1 VRTRSGQPRLLVGL
15 VVAIALWGCAGLPV
29 GREFPSPEAA
39 QIKADVTDK
48 MRLLTLFGEP
58 YQVGIDNG
66 DQTWRWFYARRSVSA
81 TISKDLSVRFNANGT
96 VKSYSFT
103 SNFPDDM
110 KKLR

>member
-1 VRTRSGQPRLLVGL
+1 MRVTRTRL
-15 VVAIALWGCAGLPV
+15 VVLVIALALSGCAGLQV
-29 GREFPSPEAA
+29 GREFPSPDAA
-39 QIKADVTDK
+39 QIKTDVTDK
-48 MRLLTLFGEP
+48 TRLLTLYGEP

-66 DQTWRWFYARRSVSA
+66 DQTWRWFYALRSASA
-81 TISKDLSVRFNANGT
+81 TTSKDLLVRFNANGT

>member
-1 VRTRSGQPRLLVGL
+1 MGPALLAAL
-15 VVAIALWGCAGLPV
+15 VAALLLPACAGLQV

-48 MRLLTLFGEP
+48 ARLLTLFGEP

-66 DQTWRWFYARRSVSA
+66 DQTWRWFYAQRSASS
-81 TISKDLSVRFNANGT
+81 TTSKDLSVRFNANGT

-103 SNFPDDM
+103 SNFPEDM

>member
-1 VRTRSGQPRLLVGL
+1 MLVKRTPLVAL
-15 VVAIALWGCAGLPV
+15 VVALALAACAGLQV

-39 QIKADVTDK
+39 QIKNDVTDK
-48 MRLLTLFGEP
+48 ARLLTLFGEP

-66 DQTWRWFYARRSVSA
+66 DQTWRWFYAQQSASA
-81 TISKDLSVRFNANGT
+81 TVSKDLSVRFNANGT

>member
-1 VRTRSGQPRLLVGL
+1 VKPALAAL
-15 VVAIALWGCAGLPV
+15 VVALALSGCAGLQV

-39 QIKADVTDK
+39 QIKPDVTDK
-48 MRLLTLFGEP
+48 ARLLTLFGEP

-66 DQTWRWFYARRSVSA
+66 DQTWRWFYAQRGGSA
-81 TISKDLSVRFNANGT
+81 TSKDLSVRFNANGT

-103 SNFPDDM
+103 SNFPEDM

>member
-1 VRTRSGQPRLLVGL
+1 MEPTPLATL
-15 VVAIALWGCAGLPV
+15 VVALAFAACAGLLV

-48 MRLLTLFGEP
+48 ARLLTLFGEP

-66 DQTWRWFYARRSVSA
+66 DQTWRWFYAQRSASA
-81 TISKDLSVRFNANGT
+81 TVSKDLAVRFNANGT

-103 SNFPDDM
+103 SNFPEDM

>member
-1 VRTRSGQPRLLVGL
+1 MKTRSVTPPLFVGL
-15 VVAIALWGCAGLPV
+15 VAALALSGCAGLPV

-48 MRLLTLFGEP
+48 ARLLTLFGEP

-66 DQTWRWFYARRSVSA
+66 DQTWRWFYAQRNASA
-81 TISKDLSVRFNANGT
+81 TISKDLAVRFNANGT

-103 SNFPDDM
+103 SNFPEDM
-110 KKLR
+110 KRLR

>member
-1 VRTRSGQPRLLVGL
+1 MTNRSVKPPRLVGL
-15 VVAIALWGCAGLPV
+15 ALALALWGCAGLPV

-39 QIKADVTDK
+39 QIKTDVTDK
-48 MRLLTLFGEP
+48 TRLLTLFGEP

-66 DQTWRWFYARRSVSA
+66 DQTWRWFYARRSASA
-81 TISKDLSVRFNANGT
+81 TVSKDLSVRFNANGT

-103 SNFPDDM
+103 SNFPEDM

>member
-1 VRTRSGQPRLLVGL
+1 MRPALLAAL
-15 VVAIALWGCAGLPV
+15 VVALALPACAALQV

-48 MRLLTLFGEP
+48 ARLLTLFGEP

-66 DQTWRWFYARRSVSA
+66 DQTWRWFYAQRSAAS
-81 TISKDLSVRFNANGT
+81 TTSKDLSVRFNANGT

-103 SNFPDDM
+103 SNFPEDM

>member
-1 VRTRSGQPRLLVGL
+1 MKPARLAAL
-15 VVAIALWGCAGLPV
+15 VVALALSGCAGLQV

-39 QIKADVTDK
+39 QIKPDVTDK
-48 MRLLTLFGEP
+48 ARLLTLFGEP

-66 DQTWRWFYARRSVSA
+66 DQTWRWFYAQRGGSA
-81 TISKDLSVRFNANGT
+81 TTSKDLSVRFNANGT

-103 SNFPDDM
+103 SNFPEDM

>member
-1 VRTRSGQPRLLVGL
+1 MRVTRPRLVLLV
-15 VVAIALWGCAGLPV
+15 IALSGCAGLQV
-29 GREFPSPEAA
+29 GREFPSPDAA
-39 QIKADVTDK
+39 QIKTDVTDK
-48 MRLLTLFGEP
+48 TRLLTLFGEP

-66 DQTWRWFYARRSVSA
+66 DQTWRWFYAQRSASA
-81 TISKDLSVRFNANGT
+81 TTSKDLLVRFNANGT

>member
-1 VRTRSGQPRLLVGL
+1 VRTRAARPALLAVLVGAFTL
-15 VVAIALWGCAGLPV
+15 SCAGLQV
-29 GREFPSPEAA
+29 GREFPSPDAA

-48 MRLLTLFGEP
+48 ARLLTLFGEP

-66 DQTWRWFYARRSVSA
+66 DQTWRWFYAQRSASS
-81 TISKDLSVRFNANGT
+81 TTSKDLAVRFNANGT

-103 SNFPDDM
+103 SNFPEDM

>member
-1 VRTRSGQPRLLVGL
+1 MKLTRLAALA
-15 VVAIALWGCAGLPV
+15 VALALSGCAGLL
-29 GREFPSPEAA
+29 GREFPSPEAV
-39 QIKADVTDK
+39 QIKNDVTDK
-48 MRLLTLFGEP
+48 ARLLTLFGEP

-66 DQTWRWFYARRSVSA
+66 DQAWRWFYAQRSASA
-81 TISKDLSVRFNANGT
+81 TTSKDLSVRFNANGT